1 LATGKTQSTTISALK
16 LSCDE
21 LEDKLRDAK
30 VEHETDYKLREQVEN
45 TQKAATLIRETEEQ
59 LRKLL
64 EQEIADRSL
73 MVGIVDHLQ
82 SANATQDN
90 LHEQSLSNTSLP
102 ILVEMGKPIFYTKP
116 ELIGS
121 RRRKMKK

>member
-45 TQKAATLIRETEEQ
+45 TQNAAILIRETEEQ

-64 EQEIADRSL
+64 EQEVADRSL
-73 MVGIVDHLQ
+73 IVGIVEHLQ
-82 SANATQDN
+82 SAIATQDN